1 MKITTNRLLAALAAG
16 LFALA
21 VVMQNTSVFFD
32 FSGYTLSTAH
42 SYCASGVW
50 TVCNDV
56 QADYT
61 FSAFVVLASLVC
73 LVALIV
79 RLVRGHRA

>member
-1 MKITTNRLLAALAAG
+1 MKMTANRWLAAAAVG
-16 LFALA
+16 LFVLA
-21 VVMQNTSVFFD
+21 VIMQNTSVFFD

-61 FSAFVVLASLVC
+61 FSALVVLASLVC
-73 LVALIV
+73 LVVLVV
-79 RLVRGHRA
+79 RLVRARRG